1 MEKPYSALRVG
12 TGFWMRGE
20 GLRERK
26 IGNTITGFIGRL
38 VRGSKAIWLYCLQYA
53 RGADIIESVIKMSC
67 WVNVSISLLLM
78 TPDSTF

>member
-1 MEKPYSALRVG
+1 
-12 TGFWMRGE
+12 MRWE
-20 GLRERK
+20 GLEKK
-26 IGNTITGFIGRL
+26 IGNTTTWFIGRV